1 MALLVSGYLCVIG
14 SCCWILAVRKVRGLV
29 VILIGPTATLLAKGV
44 NAETETSASNST
56 PRKDVRVRIEIE
68 WEEYYDQSMNKY
80 QIWDT

>member
-1 MALLVSGYLCVIG
+1 
-14 SCCWILAVRKVRGLV
+14 
-29 VILIGPTATLLAKGV
+29 LLAKGV
-44 NAETETSASNST
+44 NADTETSASNST